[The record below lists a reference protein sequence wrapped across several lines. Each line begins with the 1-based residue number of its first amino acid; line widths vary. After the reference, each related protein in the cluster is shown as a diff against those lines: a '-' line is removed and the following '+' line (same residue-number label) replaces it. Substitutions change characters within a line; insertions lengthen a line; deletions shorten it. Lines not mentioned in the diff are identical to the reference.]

1 MMFLRLL
8 CLAFGVLVL
17 VAPPMVAFPVG
28 AAAPNA
34 RLAVMFMLCMGLA
47 SAAFFLIGMAGY
59 RLRRSPSMRA
69 LAALLLAPPCVGSIA
84 LLWHGAAPALLWMC
98 SMLIGFALVLYLT
111 LIYRVVPAHS
121 RRPLRQREAREPALT
136 ALPPT

>member
-28 AAAPNA
+28 ATAPDA

-47 SAAFFLIGMAGY
+47 SAAFFLIGMAGH
-59 RLRRSPSMRA
+59 RLRRSASMRA
-69 LAALLLAPPCVGSIA
+69 LAALLLAPPCIGSSA

-111 LIYRVVPAHS
+111 LIYRVVPAHG
-121 RRPLRQREAREPALT
+121 RRQRAAREPALA